1 MRIHTIAGLLVA
13 GILLTGTAAC
23 EHGGGSHAHIAVE
36 QTPPPV
42 MDGFHREFPGL
53 IISHTDEIHMPDSSI
68 RYDLKFRD
76 AENHYHRKVF
86 TADGK
91 LVDTK
96 DDVILPLAH

>member
-1 MRIHTIAGLLVA
+1 MRIQTIAGLLAA

-23 EHGGGSHAHIAVE
+23 EHGGGSHISVE
-36 QTPPPV
+36 QTLPPV
-42 MDGFHREFPGL
+42 RDGFHREFPGL
-53 IISHTDEIHMPDSSI
+53 ILSHTDEIRMPDSSI